1 MLHGQTLETTSM
13 AYRLV
18 IFDLDGVIYR
28 GDEPMPH
35 AAETVQRLRREG
47 KMARFLTNNSALTR
61 EAYVRRLAAMGIPSE
76 EEDFMTSAY
85 ATALYLQSQG
95 AEGKRVFIVG
105 EEGIHEELRRIGMR
119 VVTDPEE
126 EGADYVVA
134 GIDRDFTYDKL
145 RRAHYA
151 VQHGAQFVATNRDA
165 TYPAAGGRIVPGG
178 GAIVAAIQT
187 CTGVEP
193 LVIGKPNTYS
203 MELLLRRC
211 GVSAGEAVLVGD
223 RLDTD
228 VLVGKRVGLHTVLVL
243 TGVTNEEDL
252 SHVPVEMLPERVIR
266 TLAEL

>member
-1 MLHGQTLETTSM
+1 MSW
-13 AYRLV
+13 RLF

-28 GDEPMPH
+28 GEEPMPY
-35 AAETVQRLRREG
+35 AVEAVQRLREEG
-47 KMARFLTNNSALTR
+47 KMVRFLTNNSALTR
-61 EAYVRRLAAMGIPSE
+61 EAYVRRLTGMGIPCQE
-76 EEDFMTSAY
+76 EELMTSAY
-85 ATALYLQSQG
+85 ATAIYLQSQG
-95 AEGKRVFIVG
+95 AEHKRVFIVG

-126 EGADYVVA
+126 EGAEYVVA

-145 RRAHYA
+145 RRAHFA
-151 VQHGAQFVATNRDA
+151 IRHGAQFIATNRDA

-178 GAIVAAIQT
+178 GAIVAAIQA

-203 MELLLRRC
+203 VELLLQRC
-211 GVSAGEAVLVGD
+211 GVCPQEAVLVGD

-243 TGVTNEEDL
+243 TGVTDAEAVRFASE
-252 SHVPVEMLPERVIR
+252 EMLPDRVIR

>member
-1 MLHGQTLETTSM
+1 MSW
-13 AYRLV
+13 RLF

-28 GDEPMPH
+28 GEEPMPY
-35 AAETVQRLRREG
+35 AVETVQRLREEG
-47 KMARFLTNNSALTR
+47 KMVRFLTNNSALTR
-61 EAYVRRLAAMGIPSE
+61 EAYVRRLTGMGIPCQE
-76 EEDFMTSAY
+76 EELMTSAY
-85 ATALYLQSQG
+85 ATAIYLQSQG
-95 AEGKRVFIVG
+95 AEHKRVFIVG

-126 EGADYVVA
+126 EGAEYVVA

-145 RRAHYA
+145 RRAHFA
-151 VQHGAQFVATNRDA
+151 IRHGAQFIATNRDA

-178 GAIVAAIQT
+178 GAIVAAIQA

-203 MELLLRRC
+203 VELLLQRC
-211 GVSAGEAVLVGD
+211 GVYPQEAVLVGD

-243 TGVTNEEDL
+243 TGVTDAEAVRFASE
-252 SHVPVEMLPERVIR
+252 EMLPDRVIR

>member
-1 MLHGQTLETTSM
+1 MSI
-13 AYRLV
+13 RLV

-28 GDEPMPH
+28 GDEPMPN
-35 AAETVQRLRREG
+35 AAESIAHLRAKG
-47 KMARFLTNNSALTR
+47 IKVSFLTNNSALTR
-61 EAYVRRLAAMGIPSE
+61 EAYVRRLARMGIPSQ

-85 ATALYLQSQG
+85 ATALYLQNLG
-95 AEGKRVFIVG
+95 AEGRRVFIVG
-105 EEGIHEELRRIGMR
+105 EEGIHEELQRVGM
-119 VVTDPEE
+119 VVVADPEE

-145 RRAHYA
+145 RRAYYA
-151 VQHGAQFVATNRDA
+151 IQHGAQFLATNRDA

-193 LVIGKPNTYS
+193 IVIGKPNTYS
-203 MELLLRRC
+203 MELLLQRS
-211 GVSAGEAVLVGD
+211 GVSAQEALLVGD

-228 VLVGKRVGLHTVLVL
+228 VLVGKRAGLHTVLVL
-243 TGVTNEEDL
+243 TGVTDEKALQEA
-252 SHVPVEMLPERVIR
+252 PPEMLPERVIR

>member
-1 MLHGQTLETTSM
+1 MSVP
-13 AYRLV
+13 LV

-28 GDEPMPH
+28 GDEPMPF
-35 AAETVQRLRREG
+35 AVETVQRLRDAG
-47 KMARFLTNNSALTR
+47 VMVRFLTNNSALTR
-61 EAYVRRLAAMGIPSE
+61 QAYVRRLAGMGILSC

-95 AEGKRVFIVG
+95 AEGRRVFIVG
-105 EEGIHEELRRIGMR
+105 EEGIHEELRRIGMV

-151 VQHGAQFVATNRDA
+151 IQHGAQFIATNRDA
-165 TYPAAGGRIVPGG
+165 TYPAARGRIVPGG
-178 GAIVAAIQT
+178 GALVAAIQT

-203 MELLLRRC
+203 MELLLRQA
-211 GVSAGEAVLVGD
+211 GVPADEAVLVGD

-228 VLVGKRVGLHTVLVL
+228 VLVGKRAGLHTVLVL
-243 TGVTNEEDL
+243 TGVTNEEAL
-252 SHVPVEMLPERVIR
+252 AEAPPEMLPERVIR

>member
-1 MLHGQTLETTSM
+1 MSW
-13 AYRLV
+13 RLF

-28 GDEPMPH
+28 GEEPMPY
-35 AAETVQRLRREG
+35 AVETVQRLREEG
-47 KMARFLTNNSALTR
+47 KMVRFLTNNSALTR
-61 EAYVRRLAAMGIPSE
+61 EAYVRRLTGMGVPCQE
-76 EEDFMTSAY
+76 EELMTSAY
-85 ATALYLQSQG
+85 ATAIYLQSQG
-95 AEGKRVFIVG
+95 AEHKRVFIVG

-126 EGADYVVA
+126 EGAEYVVA

-145 RRAHYA
+145 RRAHFA
-151 VQHGAQFVATNRDA
+151 IRHGAQFIATNRDA

-178 GAIVAAIQT
+178 GAIVAAIQA

-203 MELLLRRC
+203 VELLLQRC
-211 GVSAGEAVLVGD
+211 GVCPQEAVLVGD

-243 TGVTNEEDL
+243 TGVTDAEAVRFASE
-252 SHVPVEMLPERVIR
+252 EMLPDRVIR

>member
-1 MLHGQTLETTSM
+1 MSL
-13 AYRLV
+13 RLY

-28 GDEPMPH
+28 GEEPMPC
-35 AAETVQRLRREG
+35 AAETIHRLREEG
-47 KMARFLTNNSALTR
+47 KMVRFLTNNSALTR
-61 EAYVRRLAAMGIPSE
+61 EAYVRRLTGMGISCE

-85 ATALYLQSQG
+85 ATAIYLQSQG
-95 AEGKRVFIVG
+95 AESKRVFIVG

-151 VQHGAQFVATNRDA
+151 IQHGARFIATNRDA
-165 TYPAAGGRIVPGG
+165 TYPASGGRIVPGG
-178 GAIVAAIQT
+178 GAIVAAIAA

-203 MELLLRRC
+203 MELLLQRC
-211 GVSAGEAVLVGD
+211 NVSPQEAVLVGD

-243 TGVTNEEDL
+243 TGVTDADSLRSASE
-252 SHVPVEMLPERVIR
+252 EMLPERVIR

>member
-1 MLHGQTLETTSM
+1 MMSI
-13 AYRLV
+13 RLV

-28 GDEPMPH
+28 GDEPMPF
-35 AAETVQRLRREG
+35 AVQTVQRLRNEG
-47 KMARFLTNNSALTR
+47 VMVRFLTNNSALTR
-61 EAYVRRLAAMGIPSE
+61 EAYVRRLTGVGIPAQ

-85 ATALYLQSQG
+85 ATALYLQTQG
-95 AEGKRVFIVG
+95 AQGRRVFIVG
-105 EEGIHEELRRIGMR
+105 EEGIHEELRRIGMV

-151 VQHGAQFVATNRDA
+151 IQHGAGFIATNRDA

-193 LVIGKPNTYS
+193 TVIGKPNTYS
-203 MELLLRRC
+203 MELLLQKC
-211 GVSAGEAVLVGD
+211 EVPASEAILVGD

-228 VLVGKRVGLHTVLVL
+228 VLVGNRAGLHTVLVL
-243 TGVTNEEDL
+243 TGVTGEEGLDTA
-252 SHVPVEMLPERVIR
+252 PPEMRPERVIR

>member
-1 MLHGQTLETTSM
+1 MQL
-13 AYRLV
+13 RLV

-28 GDEPMPH
+28 GDEPMPY
-35 AAETVQRLRREG
+35 AAQAVHRLREEG
-47 KMARFLTNNSALTR
+47 KMVRFLTNNSALTR
-61 EAYVRRLAAMGIPSE
+61 EAYVRRLTAMHIPCE

-95 AEGKRVFIVG
+95 ASGMTVFIVG

-119 VVTDPEE
+119 VVVDPEE

-145 RRAHYA
+145 RRAHVA
-151 VQHGAQFVATNRDA
+151 IQRGARFIATNRDA

-178 GAIVAAIQT
+178 GAIVAAIRT
-187 CTGVEP
+187 CTDVEP

-203 MELLLRRC
+203 MELLLQRC
-211 GVSAGEAVLVGD
+211 GVSPDEAVLVGD

-228 VLVGKRVGLHTVLVL
+228 VLVGKRAGLHTVLVL
-243 TGVTNEEDL
+243 TGVTDEAALRNA
-252 SHVPVEMLPERVIR
+252 SAEMTPERVIR

>member
-1 MLHGQTLETTSM
+1 MSL
-13 AYRLV
+13 RLV

-28 GDEPMPH
+28 GEEPMPY
-35 AAETVQRLRREG
+35 AAETVQRLRAEG
-47 KMARFLTNNSALTR
+47 KLVRFLTNNSALTR
-61 EAYVRRLAAMGIPSE
+61 EAYVRRLTQMGIPCE

-95 AEGKRVFIVG
+95 AAGKRVFIVG
-105 EEGIHEELRRIGMR
+105 EEGIHEELQRIGMR
-119 VVTDPEE
+119 VVEDPEQ

-134 GIDRDFTYDKL
+134 GIDRRFTYDKL

-151 VQHGAQFVATNRDA
+151 IWHGACFIATNRDA

-178 GAIVAAIQT
+178 GAIVAAIAT

-203 MELLLRRC
+203 MEMLLQRC
-211 GVSAGEAVLVGD
+211 GVSPQEGVLVGD

-228 VLVGKRVGLHTVLVL
+228 VLVGKRAGLHTVLVL
-243 TGVTNEEDL
+243 TGVTDEQAL
-252 SHVPVEMLPERVIR
+252 RAAPMEMQPERVIR

>member
-1 MLHGQTLETTSM
+1 MNF
-13 AYRLV
+13 RLY

-28 GDEPMPH
+28 GDEPMPN
-35 AAETVQRLRREG
+35 AAQTVHRLRQEG
-47 KMARFLTNNSALTR
+47 KLVRFLTNNSALTR
-61 EAYVRRLAAMGIPSE
+61 EAYVRRLTGMGISCD

-85 ATALYLQSQG
+85 ATALYLQAQQ
-95 AEGKRVFIVG
+95 AAGKRVYVVG
-105 EEGIHEELRRIGMR
+105 EEGIYQELRRIGMFT
-119 VVTDPEE
+119 VTDPEE

-134 GIDRDFTYDKL
+134 GIDRQFTYEKL

-151 VQHGAQFVATNRDA
+151 IQHGATFIATNRDA

-203 MELLLRRC
+203 MELLLQRC
-211 GVSAGEAVLVGD
+211 GVSPDEAVLIGD

-228 VLVGKRVGLHTVLVL
+228 VLVGKRAGLHTVLVL
-243 TGVTNEEDL
+243 TGVTDADAL
-252 SHVPVEMLPERVIR
+252 RHAPPEMQPERVIQ

>member
-1 MLHGQTLETTSM
+1 MSDLEWEGH
-13 AYRLV
+13 RLY

-28 GDEPMPH
+28 GEEPMPF
-35 AAETVQRLRREG
+35 AAETIHRLRREG
-47 KMARFLTNNSALTR
+47 KMVRFLTNNSALTR
-61 EAYVRRLAAMGIPSE
+61 EAYVRRLTGMGIPCD

-95 AEGKRVFIVG
+95 ASGKRVFIVG
-105 EEGIHEELRRIGMR
+105 EEGIHEELRRIGMQ

-126 EGADYVVA
+126 EGADYVVV

-151 VQHGAQFVATNRDA
+151 IQQGAQFIATNRDA
-165 TYPAAGGRIVPGG
+165 TYPAAGGKIVPGG
-178 GAIVAAIQT
+178 GAIVAAIAT

-193 LVIGKPNTYS
+193 LVIGKPNVYS
-203 MELLLRRC
+203 IQLLLQRS
-211 GVSAGEAVLVGD
+211 GVLPSQAVLVGD

-228 VLVGKRVGLHTVLVL
+228 VLVGKRAGVYTVLVL
-243 TGVTNEEDL
+243 TGVTSEEE
-252 SHVPVEMLPERVIR
+252 VWQAPPEMTPQRVIG